1 MYLFKPTGND
11 DINSEIGGRSME
23 LLKSSEYERMNVGA
37 SHTAKEIAQ
46 QPRLWNETKD
56 ILLFN
61 RDRIL
66 AFLKSIEN
74 KHDQLRIILTG
85 AGTSA
90 FVGDTVLPY
99 LKQIINNKKLVVE
112 SIATTNIVSNPYSY
126 LNKNLP
132 TIMISFARS
141 GNSPESLAAIQLG
154 EQIINDFYGIVFTCN
169 QDGLLAQK
177 KKNDKNHLV
186 IYMPEEANDQG
197 FAMTSS
203 FTTMLLSALLLF
215 NIEQIHTLEKKLDE
229 LIHAGNSIISGSEQ
243 SIKQLANSSFQKV
256 VYLGSGVFEGL
267 AREASLKLLELTG
280 GTIPSTFDTSL
291 GFRHGPKSILD
302 KDTVV
307 FVFLSCDPY
316 TRQYDLDILEE
327 IYKETNRGKV
337 VAISSLKDQ
346 VAEIYSDLF
355 YHVDL
360 PKINEDIFLTFPF
373 ILYAQTF
380 AMYKSINL
388 GFSPDNPS
396 PLGVV
401 NRVVKGVTIHPFTN
415 EMKNGG
421 DLS

>member
-1 MYLFKPTGND
+1 
-11 DINSEIGGRSME
+11 ME
-23 LLKSSEYERMNVGA
+23 LLKASEHERMNVGA
-37 SHTAKEIAQ
+37 SNTAKEIAQ
-46 QPRLWNETKD
+46 QPRLWNETKEL
-56 ILLFN
+56 ILFN
-61 RDRIL
+61 RDKIFS
-66 AFLKSIEN
+66 FLKSIEN

-99 LKQIINNKKLVVE
+99 LKQIVNSKKIIVE

-126 LNKNLP
+126 LDKSLP

-141 GNSPESLAAIQLG
+141 GNSPESLAAINLG
-154 EQIINDFYGIVFTCN
+154 EQVIDDFYGIIFTCN

-177 KKNDKNHLV
+177 KKNDTNHLV

-203 FTTMLLSALLLF
+203 FTTMLLSSILLF
-215 NIEQIHTLEKKLDE
+215 NIEQIHTWENTLDE
-229 LIHAGNSIISGSEQ
+229 LIRTGHSIISDSEE

-280 GTIPSTFDTSL
+280 GSIPITFDTSL

-307 FVFLSCDPY
+307 IIFLSSNPY
-316 TRQYDLDILEE
+316 TRQYDVDILEE

-337 VAISSLKDQ
+337 IAISSSSDY
-346 VAEIYSDLF
+346 VAESYSDIF
-355 YHVDL
+355 YNVGL
-360 PKINEDIFLTFPF
+360 PKINEDILLTFPF

-401 NRVVKGVTIHPFTN
+401 NRVVKGVKIHAYAN
-415 EMKNGG
+415 ELKNGG
-421 DLS
+421 DFS

>member
-1 MYLFKPTGND
+1 
-11 DINSEIGGRSME
+11 ME
-23 LLKSSEYERMNVGA
+23 LLKSSEDERMNVGA

-66 AFLKSIEN
+66 TFLKSIEN

-99 LKQIINNKKLVVE
+99 LKQIVNNKKIAVE

-126 LNKNLP
+126 LNKDLP

-141 GNSPESLAAIQLG
+141 GNSPESLAAIHLG
-154 EQIINDFYGIVFTCN
+154 EQVIDDFYGIVFTCN
-169 QDGLLAQK
+169 RDGLLAQK
-177 KKNDKNHLV
+177 KKNDHNHLV

-203 FTTMLLSALLLF
+203 FTTMLFSALLLF
-215 NIEQIHTLEKKLDE
+215 NIDQVHNWERKVDE
-229 LIHAGNSIISGSEQ
+229 LIHAGHAIISESEQ

-307 FVFLSCDPY
+307 FVFLSCNPY

-346 VAEIYSDLF
+346 VAEEYSDLF

-360 PKINEDIFLTFPF
+360 PKISDDIFLTFPF

-415 EMKNGG
+415 DTKNGG

>member
-1 MYLFKPTGND
+1 
-11 DINSEIGGRSME
+11 ME

-56 ILLFN
+56 ILLFS

-66 AFLKSIEN
+66 TFLNSIEN

-99 LKQIINNKKLVVE
+99 LKQIVNNKKIVVE

-126 LNKNLP
+126 LSKDIP

-154 EQIINDFYGIVFTCN
+154 EQVIDDFYGIVFTCN

-177 KKNDKNHLV
+177 KKNDHNHLV

-203 FTTMLLSALLLF
+203 FTTMLFSALLLF
-215 NIEQIHTLEKKLDE
+215 NIDQIHTWEKKVDE
-229 LIHAGNSIISGSEQ
+229 LMHAGQSIISSSEQ

-307 FVFLSCDPY
+307 FVFLSCNPY

-346 VAEIYSDLF
+346 VAKEYSDLF

-360 PKINEDIFLTFPF
+360 PKISEDIFLTFPF

-421 DLS
+421 DLF

>member
-1 MYLFKPTGND
+1 
-11 DINSEIGGRSME
+11 ME
-23 LLKSSEYERMNVGA
+23 LLKSNEVERMNVGA

-46 QPRLWNETKD
+46 QPRLWNETKE

-66 AFLKSIEN
+66 SFLKGIEN
-74 KHDQLRIILTG
+74 KHEQIRIILTG

-90 FVGDTVLPY
+90 FVGDTVLPH

-126 LNKNLP
+126 LNKDIP

-141 GNSPESLAAIQLG
+141 GNSPESLAAIHLG
-154 EQIINDFYGIVFTCN
+154 EQIITEFYGIIFTCN
-169 QDGLLAQK
+169 QDGLLALK
-177 KKNDKNHLV
+177 KKDDKKHLV

-203 FTTMLLSALLLF
+203 FTTMLLSVLLLF
-215 NIEQIHTLEKKLDE
+215 HVEQIHKWEKTLDE
-229 LIHAGNSIISGSEQ
+229 LIQAGLSIISKSEQ
-243 SIKQLANSSFQKV
+243 SIRELAASNFSKV

-302 KDTVV
+302 KETVV
-307 FVFLSCDPY
+307 FVFLSCNAY

-327 IYKETNRGKV
+327 IYGEHNRGKV
-337 VAISSLKDQ
+337 VAISSVKDE
-346 VAEIYSDLF
+346 VAESYSDLF
-355 YHVDL
+355 FHVDL
-360 PKINEDIFLTFPF
+360 PNINEDILLSFPY

-396 PLGVV
+396 PSGVV
-401 NRVVKGVTIHPFTN
+401 NRVVKGVTIHPLMD

-421 DLS
+421 NES

>member
-1 MYLFKPTGND
+1 
-11 DINSEIGGRSME
+11 ME

-37 SHTAKEIAQ
+37 GHTAKEIAQ

-66 AFLKSIEN
+66 TFLKSVKN

-99 LKQIINNKKLVVE
+99 LKQTVNNKKIVVE

-126 LNKNLP
+126 LSKDLP

-141 GNSPESLAAIQLG
+141 GNSPESLAAIHLG
-154 EQIINDFYGIVFTCN
+154 EQVIDDFYGIVFTCN

-177 KKNDKNHLV
+177 KKNDHNHLV

-203 FTTMLLSALLLF
+203 FTTMLFSALLLF
-215 NIEQIHTLEKKLDE
+215 NIDQIHTWEKKVDE
-229 LIHAGNSIISGSEQ
+229 LIQAGHSIISGSEQ

-307 FVFLSCDPY
+307 FVFLSSNPY

-346 VAEIYSDLF
+346 VAEEYSDLF
-355 YHVDL
+355 YYVDL

-401 NRVVKGVTIHPFTN
+401 NRVVKGVTIHPFAN

>member
-1 MYLFKPTGND
+1 
-11 DINSEIGGRSME
+11 ME

-56 ILLFN
+56 ILLFS

-66 AFLKSIEN
+66 TFLNSIEN

-99 LKQIINNKKLVVE
+99 LKQIVNNKKIVVE

-126 LNKNLP
+126 LSKDIP

-154 EQIINDFYGIVFTCN
+154 EQVIDDFYGIVFTCN

-177 KKNDKNHLV
+177 KKNDHNHLV

-203 FTTMLLSALLLF
+203 FTTMLFSALLLF
-215 NIEQIHTLEKKLDE
+215 NIDQIHTWEKKVDE
-229 LIHAGNSIISGSEQ
+229 LMHAGQSIISSSEQ

-307 FVFLSCDPY
+307 FVFLSCNPY

-346 VAEIYSDLF
+346 VAKEYSDLF

-360 PKINEDIFLTFPF
+360 PKISEDIFLTFPF
-373 ILYAQTF
+373 IIYAQTF

-421 DLS
+421 DLF

>member
-1 MYLFKPTGND
+1 M
-11 DINSEIGGRSME
+11 NSLLGGESMD
-23 LLKSSEYERMNVGA
+23 LLKSSEIERMNVGA
-37 SHTAKEIAQ
+37 SHTAREIAQ
-46 QPRLWNETKD
+46 QPRLWNETKE
-56 ILLFN
+56 ILLLN

-66 AFLKSIEN
+66 TFLKSIEK

-90 FVGDTVLPY
+90 FVGDTVLPH
-99 LKQIINNKKLVVE
+99 LKGLVNNKKIVVE
-112 SIATTNIVSNPYSY
+112 SIATTNIVSNPHSF
-126 LNKNLP
+126 LDKNFP

-141 GNSPESLAAIQLG
+141 GNSPESLAAINLG
-154 EQIINDFYGIVFTCN
+154 EQIIEDFYGIIFTCN
-169 QDGLLAQK
+169 QDGILAVK
-177 KKNDKNHLV
+177 KKNDEKHLV

-203 FTTMLLSALLLF
+203 FTTMLLSVLLLF
-215 NIEQIHTLEKKLDE
+215 HVEHIHTWEKMLNE
-229 LIHAGNSIISGSEQ
+229 LIHAGHSIISESEK
-243 SIKQLANSSFQKV
+243 SVKELAASTFSKV

-302 KDTVV
+302 KDTIV
-307 FVFLSCDPY
+307 FVFLSCHSY

-327 IYKETNRGKV
+327 IYRETERGKV
-337 VAISSLKDQ
+337 VAISSLKDA
-346 VAEIYSDLF
+346 VAENHCDLF
-355 YHVDL
+355 YHVNL
-360 PKINEDIFLTFPF
+360 PEINEDILLTFPY

-396 PLGVV
+396 PSGVV
-401 NRVVKGVTIHPFTN
+401 NRVVKGVTIHPYASGL
-415 EMKNGG
+415 KNGG
-421 DLS
+421 ELS

>member
-1 MYLFKPTGND
+1 
-11 DINSEIGGRSME
+11 ME

-66 AFLKSIEN
+66 TFLKSIEN

-99 LKQIINNKKLVVE
+99 LKQIVNNKKIVIE

-126 LNKNLP
+126 LNKDLP

-141 GNSPESLAAIQLG
+141 GNSPESLAAIHLG
-154 EQIINDFYGIVFTCN
+154 EQVIDDFYGIVFTCN

-177 KKNDKNHLV
+177 KKNDHNHLV
-186 IYMPEEANDQG
+186 IYMPEDANDQG

-203 FTTMLLSALLLF
+203 FTTMLFSALLLF
-215 NIEQIHTLEKKLDE
+215 NVDQIHTWEKKVDE
-229 LIHAGNSIISGSEQ
+229 LIHAGHSIISGSEQ

-307 FVFLSCDPY
+307 FVFLSCNPY

-346 VAEIYSDLF
+346 VAEEYSNLF
-355 YHVDL
+355 YYVDL

-401 NRVVKGVTIHPFTN
+401 NRVVKGVTIHPFAN

>member
-1 MYLFKPTGND
+1 
-11 DINSEIGGRSME
+11 ME

-37 SHTAKEIAQ
+37 NHTAKEIAQ

-66 AFLKSIEN
+66 TFLKSVEN

-99 LKQIINNKKLVVE
+99 LKQTVNNKKIVVE

-126 LNKNLP
+126 LSKDLP

-141 GNSPESLAAIQLG
+141 GNSPESLAAIHLG
-154 EQIINDFYGIVFTCN
+154 EQVIDDFYGIVFTCN

-177 KKNDKNHLV
+177 KKNDHNHLV

-203 FTTMLLSALLLF
+203 FTTMLFSALLLF
-215 NIEQIHTLEKKLDE
+215 NIDQIHTWEKKVDE
-229 LIHAGNSIISGSEQ
+229 LIQAGHSIISGSEQ

-307 FVFLSCDPY
+307 FVFLSSNPY

-346 VAEIYSDLF
+346 MAEEYSDLF
-355 YHVDL
+355 YYVDL
-360 PKINEDIFLTFPF
+360 PKISEDIFLTFPF

-401 NRVVKGVTIHPFTN
+401 NRVVKGVTIHPFAN

>member
-1 MYLFKPTGND
+1 
-11 DINSEIGGRSME
+11 ME
-23 LLKSSEYERMNVGA
+23 LLKSSEIERMNVGA

-46 QPRLWNETKD
+46 QPRLWNETKE

-66 AFLKSIEN
+66 SFLKEIEK

-90 FVGDTVLPY
+90 FVGDTVLPH
-99 LKQIINNKKLVVE
+99 LKRIVNNKKTVVE

-126 LNKNLP
+126 LDKNFP
-132 TIMISFARS
+132 TVMISFARS
-141 GNSPESLAAIQLG
+141 GNSPDSLAAVQLG
-154 EQIINDFYGIVFTCN
+154 EQVIDDFYGIILTCN
-169 QDGLLAQK
+169 RDGLLAEK
-177 KKNDKNHLV
+177 KKNDEKHLV

-215 NIEQIHTLEKKLDE
+215 NIEQIHKWEEMLDDLIQASHSVISESEKSVRD
-229 LIHAGNSIISGSEQ
+229 
-243 SIKQLANSSFQKV
+243 LAESTFSKV

-302 KDTVV
+302 KDTIV

-316 TRQYDLDILEE
+316 TRQYDIDILEE
-327 IYKETNRGKV
+327 VYRETNRGKV
-337 VAISSLKDQ
+337 VAISSLKDSI
-346 VAEIYSDLF
+346 AENHCDLF
-355 YHVDL
+355 YHVNL
-360 PKINEDIFLTFPF
+360 SKINEDILLTFPY

-396 PLGVV
+396 PSGVV
-401 NRVVKGVTIHPFTN
+401 NRVVKGVTIHPYVS
-415 EMKNGG
+415 ELKNGG
-421 DLS
+421 DQS

>member
-1 MYLFKPTGND
+1 
-11 DINSEIGGRSME
+11 ME

-56 ILLFN
+56 ILLFS
-61 RDRIL
+61 RDRIHT
-66 AFLKSIEN
+66 FLNSIEN

-99 LKQIINNKKLVVE
+99 LKQIVNNKKIVVE

-126 LNKNLP
+126 LSKDIP

-154 EQIINDFYGIVFTCN
+154 EQVIDDFYGIVFTCN

-177 KKNDKNHLV
+177 KKNDHNHLV

-203 FTTMLLSALLLF
+203 FTTMLFSALLLF
-215 NIEQIHTLEKKLDE
+215 NIDQIHTWEKKVDE
-229 LIHAGNSIISGSEQ
+229 LMHAGQSIISSSEQ

-307 FVFLSCDPY
+307 FVFLSCNHY

-346 VAEIYSDLF
+346 VAKEYSDLF

-360 PKINEDIFLTFPF
+360 PKISEDIFLTFPF

-421 DLS
+421 DLF

>member
-1 MYLFKPTGND
+1 
-11 DINSEIGGRSME
+11 ME

-66 AFLKSIEN
+66 TFLKSVEN

-99 LKQIINNKKLVVE
+99 LKQTVNNKKIVVE

-126 LNKNLP
+126 LSKELP

-141 GNSPESLAAIQLG
+141 GNSPESLAAIHLG
-154 EQIINDFYGIVFTCN
+154 EQVIDDFYGIVFTCN

-177 KKNDKNHLV
+177 KKNDHNHLV

-203 FTTMLLSALLLF
+203 FTTMLFSALLLF
-215 NIEQIHTLEKKLDE
+215 NIDQIHTWEKKVDE
-229 LIHAGNSIISGSEQ
+229 LIQAGHSIISGSEQ

-307 FVFLSCDPY
+307 FVFLSSNPY

-346 VAEIYSDLF
+346 VAEEYSDLF
-355 YHVDL
+355 YYVDL
-360 PKINEDIFLTFPF
+360 PKISEDIFLTFPF

-401 NRVVKGVTIHPFTN
+401 NRVVKGVTIHPFAN

>member
-1 MYLFKPTGND
+1 
-11 DINSEIGGRSME
+11 ME
-23 LLKSSEYERMNVGA
+23 LLKSNEYERMNVGA

-66 AFLKSIEN
+66 TFLKSIEN
-74 KHDQLRIILTG
+74 KHEQLRIILTG

-90 FVGDTVLPY
+90 FVGDTVLPH
-99 LKQIINNKKLVVE
+99 LKQIISNKKIVVE

-141 GNSPESLAAIQLG
+141 GNSPESLAAVHLG
-154 EQIINDFYGIVFTCN
+154 EQIIDDFYGVIFTCN
-169 QDGLLAQK
+169 QDGLLALK
-177 KKNDKNHLV
+177 KKNDTNHLV

-203 FTTMLLSALLLF
+203 FTTMLLSVLLFF
-215 NIEQIHTLEKKLDE
+215 NIEQIHKWEKKLDE
-229 LIHAGNSIISGSEQ
+229 LIQAGHSIINGSEQ
-243 SIKQLANSSFQKV
+243 SIKQLASSPFQKV

-307 FVFLSCDPY
+307 FVFLSSNPY
-316 TRQYDLDILEE
+316 TRQYDIDILEE

-346 VAEIYSDLF
+346 VAKEYSDHF

-360 PKINEDIFLTFPF
+360 PKISDDIFLTFPF

-401 NRVVKGVTIHPFTN
+401 NRVVKGVTIHSFTN
-415 EMKNGG
+415 ELKNGG

>member
-1 MYLFKPTGND
+1 
-11 DINSEIGGRSME
+11 ME

-66 AFLKSIEN
+66 TFLKSVEN

-99 LKQIINNKKLVVE
+99 LKQTVNNKKIVVE

-126 LNKNLP
+126 LSKEHP

-141 GNSPESLAAIQLG
+141 GNSPESLAAIHLG
-154 EQIINDFYGIVFTCN
+154 EQVIDDFYGIVFTCN

-177 KKNDKNHLV
+177 KKNDHNHLV

-203 FTTMLLSALLLF
+203 FTTMLFSALLLF
-215 NIEQIHTLEKKLDE
+215 NIDQIHTWEKKVDE
-229 LIHAGNSIISGSEQ
+229 LIQAGHSIISGSEQ

-307 FVFLSCDPY
+307 FVFLSCNPY

-346 VAEIYSDLF
+346 VAEEYSDLF
-355 YHVDL
+355 YYVDL
-360 PKINEDIFLTFPF
+360 PKISEDIFLTFPF

-401 NRVVKGVTIHPFTN
+401 NRVVKGVTIHPFAN

>member
-1 MYLFKPTGND
+1 
-11 DINSEIGGRSME
+11 ME
-23 LLKSSEYERMNVGA
+23 LLKSSEFERMNVGA

-46 QPRLWNETKD
+46 QPRLWNETKE
-56 ILLFN
+56 IILFN

-66 AFLKSIEN
+66 SFLKSIEN

-90 FVGDTVLPY
+90 FVGDTILPH
-99 LKQIINNKKLVVE
+99 LKGIVNNKKIVVE
-112 SIATTNIVSNPYSY
+112 SIATTNIVSNPNSF
-126 LNKNLP
+126 LDENFP

-141 GNSPESLAAIQLG
+141 GNSPESLAAVNLG
-154 EQIINDFYGIVFTCN
+154 EQIIKDFYGIIFTCN
-169 QDGLLAQK
+169 RDGLLAEK
-177 KKNDKNHLV
+177 KKNDPNHLV
-186 IYMPEEANDQG
+186 IYMPMEANDQG

-203 FTTMLLSALLLF
+203 FTTMLLSVLLLF
-215 NIEQIHTLEKKLDE
+215 HVKHIHTFENTLDD
-229 LIHAGNSIISGSEQ
+229 LIQAGNFIISESEKSVKELAA
-243 SIKQLANSSFQKV
+243 SIFSKI

-302 KDTVV
+302 KETIV
-307 FVFLSCDPY
+307 FVFLSSHSY

-327 IYKETNRGKV
+327 IYRETDRGKV
-337 VAISSLKDQ
+337 VAISSIKD
-346 VAEIYSDLF
+346 EMSENHCDIF
-355 YHVDL
+355 YHVNL
-360 PKINEDIFLTFPF
+360 PKINEDILLTFPY

-396 PLGVV
+396 PSGVV
-401 NRVVKGVTIHPFTN
+401 NRVVKGVTIHPYAN
-415 EMKNGG
+415 ESKNGG

>member
-1 MYLFKPTGND
+1 M
-11 DINSEIGGRSME
+11 NSLLGGEYME
-23 LLKSSEYERMNVGA
+23 LLKSSEFERLNVGA

-46 QPRLWNETKD
+46 QPRLWNETKE
-56 ILLFN
+56 ILLFY

-66 AFLKSIEN
+66 SFLKSIEN

-90 FVGDTVLPY
+90 FVGDTVLPH
-99 LKQIINNKKLVVE
+99 LKGIVNNKKIVVE
-112 SIATTNIVSNPYSY
+112 SIATTNIVSNPHSF
-126 LNKNLP
+126 LDKNYP

-141 GNSPESLAAIQLG
+141 GNSPESLAAIHLG
-154 EQIINDFYGIVFTCN
+154 EQIIEDFYGIIFTCN
-169 QDGLLAQK
+169 QDGQLAEK
-177 KKNDKNHLV
+177 KKNDEKHLV
-186 IYMPEEANDQG
+186 ILMPREANDQG

-203 FTTMLLSALLLF
+203 FTTMLLSVLLLF
-215 NIEQIHTLEKKLDE
+215 HIEHFHTWENKFED
-229 LIHAGNSIISGSEQ
+229 LIHASHSIISESEK
-243 SIKQLANSSFQKV
+243 SVKELADSTFSKV
-256 VYLGSGVFEGL
+256 VYLGSGIFEGL

-302 KDTVV
+302 KDTIV
-307 FVFLSCDPY
+307 FVFLSCHSY

-327 IYKETNRGKV
+327 IYRETNRGKV
-337 VAISSLKDQ
+337 VAISSLKDE
-346 VAEIYSDLF
+346 ASENYSDLF
-355 YHVDL
+355 YHVNL
-360 PKINEDIFLTFPF
+360 PKINEDILLAFPY

-396 PLGVV
+396 PSGVV
-401 NRVVKGVTIHPFTN
+401 NRVVKGVTIHPYAN
-415 EMKNGG
+415 ESKNGG

>member
-1 MYLFKPTGND
+1 
-11 DINSEIGGRSME
+11 ME

-37 SHTAKEIAQ
+37 NHTAKEIAQ

-66 AFLKSIEN
+66 TFLKSVEN

-99 LKQIINNKKLVVE
+99 LKQIVNNKKIVVE

-126 LNKNLP
+126 LSKDLP

-141 GNSPESLAAIQLG
+141 GNSPESLAAIHLG
-154 EQIINDFYGIVFTCN
+154 EQVIDDFYGIVFTCN

-177 KKNDKNHLV
+177 KKNDHNHLV

-203 FTTMLLSALLLF
+203 FTTMLFSALLLF
-215 NIEQIHTLEKKLDE
+215 NIDQIHTWEKKVDE
-229 LIHAGNSIISGSEQ
+229 LIQAGHSIISGSEQ

-307 FVFLSCDPY
+307 FVFLSSNPY

-346 VAEIYSDLF
+346 VAEEYSDLF
-355 YHVDL
+355 YYVDL
-360 PKINEDIFLTFPF
+360 PKISEDIFLTFPF

-401 NRVVKGVTIHPFTN
+401 NRVVKGVTIHPFAN

>member
-1 MYLFKPTGND
+1 
-11 DINSEIGGRSME
+11 ME

-56 ILLFN
+56 ILLFS
-61 RDRIL
+61 RDQIL
-66 AFLKSIEN
+66 TFLNSIEN
-74 KHDQLRIILTG
+74 KHNQLRIILTG

-99 LKQIINNKKLVVE
+99 LKQIVNNKKIVVE

-126 LNKNLP
+126 LSKDIP

-154 EQIINDFYGIVFTCN
+154 EQVIDDFYGIVFTCN

-177 KKNDKNHLV
+177 KKNDHNHMV

-203 FTTMLLSALLLF
+203 FTTMLFSALLLF
-215 NIEQIHTLEKKLDE
+215 NIDQIHTWEKKVDE
-229 LIHAGNSIISGSEQ
+229 LMHAGQSIISSSEQ

-307 FVFLSCDPY
+307 FVFLSCNPY

-346 VAEIYSDLF
+346 VAKEYSDLF

-360 PKINEDIFLTFPF
+360 PKISEDIFLTFPF

-421 DLS
+421 DLF

>member
-1 MYLFKPTGND
+1 
-11 DINSEIGGRSME
+11 ME

-56 ILLFN
+56 ILLFS

-66 AFLKSIEN
+66 TFLNSIEN

-99 LKQIINNKKLVVE
+99 LKQIVNNKKIVVE

-126 LNKNLP
+126 LSKDIP

-154 EQIINDFYGIVFTCN
+154 EQVIDDFYGIVFTCN

-177 KKNDKNHLV
+177 KKNDHNHLV

-203 FTTMLLSALLLF
+203 FTTMLFSALLLF
-215 NIEQIHTLEKKLDE
+215 NIDQIHTWEKKVDE
-229 LIHAGNSIISGSEQ
+229 LMHAGQSIISSSEQ

-307 FVFLSCDPY
+307 FVFLSCNHY

-346 VAEIYSDLF
+346 VAKEYSDLF

-360 PKINEDIFLTFPF
+360 PKISEDIFLTFPF

-421 DLS
+421 DLF

>member
-1 MYLFKPTGND
+1 
-11 DINSEIGGRSME
+11 ME
-23 LLKSSEYERMNVGA
+23 LLKSSEFERMNVGA

-46 QPRLWNETKD
+46 QPRLWNETKEI
-56 ILLFN
+56 ILYH

-66 AFLKSIEN
+66 SFLTSIKN

-90 FVGDTVLPY
+90 FVGDTILPH
-99 LKQIINNKKLVVE
+99 LKGIVNNKKIVVE
-112 SIATTNIVSNPYSY
+112 SIATTNIVSNPDSF
-126 LNKNLP
+126 LDENFP

-141 GNSPESLAAIQLG
+141 GNSPESLAAVNLG
-154 EQIINDFYGIVFTCN
+154 EQIIKDFYGIIFTCN
-169 QDGLLAQK
+169 QEGLLAEK
-177 KKNDKNHLV
+177 KKNDPNHLV
-186 IYMPEEANDQG
+186 IYMPTEANDQG

-203 FTTMLLSALLLF
+203 FTTMLLSVLLLSHVKH
-215 NIEQIHTLEKKLDE
+215 IHTLEKTLDD
-229 LIHAGNSIISGSEQ
+229 LVQAGNSIISESEK
-243 SIKQLANSSFQKV
+243 SVKELAASTFSKV

-302 KDTVV
+302 KETIV
-307 FVFLSCDPY
+307 FVFLSSHPY

-327 IYKETNRGKV
+327 IFRETDRGKV
-337 VAISSLKDQ
+337 VAISSIKDEMS
-346 VAEIYSDLF
+346 VNHCDLF

-360 PKINEDIFLTFPF
+360 PKINNDILLTFPY

-396 PLGVV
+396 PSGVV
-401 NRVVKGVTIHPFTN
+401 NRVVKGVTIHPYAKDP
-415 EMKNGG
+415 KNGG